1 MAAIGVGLGFGL
13 QEIVSNF
20 VSGVI
25 LLIERPVR
33 PGDVV
38 TVSGITGTVQR
49 INIRATTIMNFD
61 RQEVMLPNRSLITS
75 EVTNWTRG
83 DTVNRVVVPIGVAY
97 GTDVDEMTEL
107 LGEIA
112 RGDPDVM
119 TDPGPVVVFMAHGE
133 SSLDFEIRLYVPSPS
148 EMLRVRD
155 RINKAINRELA
166 RRGIEIPFPQRDL
179 HIRSGLP
186 APGALET

>member
-1 MAAIGVGLGFGL
+1 MYEFALFPRVTLDEGLKYAILTMSRYTVFVLGFFLALAEIHLDLGRLGWLMAAIGVGLGFGL

-83 DTVNRVVVPIGVAY
+83 DTVNRVVVPIGVA
-97 GTDVDEMTEL
+97 
-107 LGEIA
+107 
-112 RGDPDVM
+112 
-119 TDPGPVVVFMAHGE
+119 
-133 SSLDFEIRLYVPSPS
+133 
-148 EMLRVRD
+148 
-155 RINKAINRELA
+155 
-166 RRGIEIPFPQRDL
+166 
-179 HIRSGLP
+179 
-186 APGALET
+186 